1 MAGLGPRVGDE
12 MKNKDALRFW
22 LVVLLFVLFS
32 VFIGWYL
39 DEVLGAN
46 F

>member
-1 MAGLGPRVGDE
+1 

-22 LVVLLFVLFS
+22 LVVLLFFVFS